1 MNLKRTLRQGRTLNL
16 AFGTV
21 FLGFVALLLKLE
33 IVGIVLMGASMIVLI
48 AVYHQSEIAFWR
60 SQFEWW
66 DDEEWDA
73 WEEGRA

>member
-1 MNLKRTLRQGRTLNL
+1 MNLKRILRQGRTANIAL
-16 AFGTV
+16 GTV
-21 FLGFVALLLKLE
+21 FLGFFALVLGLV
-33 IVGIVLMGASMIVLI
+33 IVGILLMITGLIVVL

-60 SQFEWW
+60 SQYEWW

>member
-1 MNLKRTLRQGRTLNL
+1 MNLKRILRQGRTLNL
-16 AFGTV
+16 ALGTV
-21 FLGFVALLLKLE
+21 FLGLAFLLLRLE
-33 IVGIVLMGASMIVLI
+33 IVGIILMTASTIVLI

-66 DDEEWDA
+66 DDEKWDA

>member
-1 MNLKRTLRQGRTLNL
+1 M
-16 AFGTV
+16 
-21 FLGFVALLLKLE
+21 FLGVVLLFLHLE
-33 IVGIVLMGASMIVLI
+33 IVGIVLMVAAMIVLI

-60 SQFEWW
+60 SQYERW